1 MFAPLLAGLVG
12 LAAAHV
18 DISQVLNTNS
28 TNTDDPLDLKHL
40 STLPSL
46 ESTIGP
52 RLDSDG
58 KHALVAIA
66 EPLNGCSPIEH
77 APQGE
82 ADHFVLIERG
92 NCTFGTKIYNA
103 EQAGFYGVIV
113 YNNMTG
119 NLVQMTYSNG
129 EHDIMIPSVFVSQ
142 SSGEYIK
149 MKIEELGSGAVYA
162 EMFAD
167 LFVVRSFLI
176 TFVTI
181 IAAISIIFT
190 LFLFYRRHTIVANH
204 QPKARM
210 TRKQVLK
217 LPKRSFKPEDAD
229 ETCCICLDDYARG
242 DTILTLPCKHYF
254 HEGCIRPWLQDE
266 QRLCPIC
273 KRDPLATPEATED
286 TPLLSPDIA
295 EVEDGNDRPRTSSA
309 VSESASVNQ
318 DVTDRSADRA
328 NSASPLPTGRLL
340 SQSSS
345 TSLLSLNSS
354 STSM

>member
-1 MFAPLLAGLVG
+1 
-12 LAAAHV
+12 
-18 DISQVLNTNS
+18 
-28 TNTDDPLDLKHL
+28 
-40 STLPSL
+40 
-46 ESTIGP
+46 
-52 RLDSDG
+52 
-58 KHALVAIA
+58 
-66 EPLNGCSPIEH
+66 
-77 APQGE
+77 
-82 ADHFVLIERG
+82 
-92 NCTFGTKIYNA
+92 
-103 EQAGFYGVIV
+103 
-113 YNNMTG
+113 
-119 NLVQMTYSNG
+119 
-129 EHDIMIPSVFVSQ
+129 
-142 SSGEYIK
+142 
-149 MKIEELGSGAVYA
+149 
-162 EMFAD
+162 MFAD

-190 LFLFYRRHTIVANH
+190 LFLVRLRPVHTFDSVSTNTPLHSLTLTFMQFYRRHTIVANH
-204 QPKARM
+204 RPKARM

-354 STSM
+354 STSL